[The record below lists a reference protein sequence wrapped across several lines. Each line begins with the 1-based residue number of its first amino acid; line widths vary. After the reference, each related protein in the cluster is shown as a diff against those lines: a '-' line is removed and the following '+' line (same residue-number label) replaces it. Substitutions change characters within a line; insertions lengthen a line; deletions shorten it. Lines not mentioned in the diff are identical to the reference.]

1 MLSRREQQVDE
12 GKTEMAENSYLIK
25 CDQVEE
31 IIVNKRFEKLGD
43 IGLG

>member
-12 GKTEMAENSYLIK
+12 GKTEMAENSYLIN

>member
-31 IIVNKRFEKLGD
+31 IIVNKRFEMLGD